1 MTTTDRAEGHRT
13 RFLDIHV
20 LLSSAYANLNRDDIG
35 QPKTC
40 HFGGVERARVS
51 SQCQKRAA
59 RLALTLK
66 GAERTRK
73 LPKSVADA
81 LTAAGWPA
89 EVALF
94 VACRTLIAAGFNP
107 YKGNPSETD
116 TLTFLPEGTGTG
128 IADAISSVAPHL
140 WAALDDHDFP
150 ALRYADEIEHDS
162 EHEMHAAWQAAAFAK
177 PPPKGASKSFK
188 QAHGQITDVF
198 DEHIASNESLL
209 EAVKTQIGRVN
220 PTIALF
226 GRMLTAMP
234 DTNVDGVAQVAH
246 AVSTHSAEIDTDYF
260 TAVDDLNPGDEP
272 GAGMIGTPDYVSA
285 VYYRYATVDVANLRK
300 LLTERCD
307 GDAEAGAVAGAFA
320 AAFAKT
326 ISDAKK
332 TSCGPPPRPS
342 LVLVVARNDAPCS
355 YVNAF
360 EDPVANSGGYLAP
373 SASRLLAE
381 AACDRD
387 DPGIDAAWLFVAP
400 SLREALPDGATYEL
414 FDHAATMLH
423 NLESTVAKGIA

>member
-1 MTTTDRAEGHRT
+1 MTTTTHSEGHST
-13 RFLDIHV
+13 RFMDIHV

-59 RLALTLK
+59 RLALTLG

-73 LPKSVADA
+73 LPKSIAAALADA
-81 LTAAGWPA
+81 GWHTDI
-89 EVALF
+89 ALY
-94 VACRTLIAAGFNP
+94 VACRVLVAAGFEP
-107 YKGNPSETD
+107 YKDLSETSI
-116 TLTFLPEGTGTG
+116 LTFLPEGTGAG
-128 IADAISSVAPHL
+128 IAAAIAESAPGL

-150 ALRYADEIEHDS
+150 ALCPADEIEHDD
-162 EHEMHAAWQAAAFAK
+162 EREMHDAWQAASSGKAPA
-177 PPPKGASKSFK
+177 KGASKSFK
-188 QAHGQITDVF
+188 QAHAQITAVF
-198 DEHIASNESLL
+198 DEHIANNKPLL
-209 EAVKTQIGRVN
+209 EAVKEQIGRAN

-234 DTNVDGVAQVAH
+234 DTNVDGAAQVAH
-246 AVSTHSAEIDTDYF
+246 AVSTHRAEIDTDYF

-285 VYYRYATVDVANLRK
+285 VYYRYATVDLANLRK
-300 LLTERCD
+300 LLSERCA
-307 GDAEAGAVAGAFA
+307 GDAEAGAVAAAFA
-320 AAFAKT
+320 AAFATT

-360 EDPVANSGGYLAP
+360 ESPVANSGGYLVP

-381 AACDRD
+381 AVCDRD
-387 DPGIDAAWLFVAP
+387 DPGIDAAWLYIAP
-400 SLREALPDGATYEL
+400 SLREALSDDVADGL
-414 FDHAATMLH
+414 FDHASITLH
-423 NLESTVAKGIA
+423 SLEDSVAEGIV